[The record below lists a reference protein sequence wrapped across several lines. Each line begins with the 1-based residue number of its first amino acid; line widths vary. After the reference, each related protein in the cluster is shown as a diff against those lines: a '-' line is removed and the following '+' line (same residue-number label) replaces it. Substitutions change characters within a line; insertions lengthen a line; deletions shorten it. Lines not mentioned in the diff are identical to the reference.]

1 MKAGGFKG
9 VYRGLGIVS
18 AGSIPGSAIFFT
30 IYEGIR
36 RQELRN
42 KRLQRVKNDFV
53 APAMGEIGACTVRVP
68 VEVVKQRCQ
77 ATAVTTSRANIDQ
90 VMRTEGLSGFY
101 RGFGVT
107 IMREIPFAVIQF
119 PIWEYCK
126 QWYAKRYAIDRKLG
140 FFESGF
146 CGAIA
151 GGIAAAL
158 TTPIDVAKTR
168 IMLSSEKDAEK
179 NVLKVMSSIYR
190 EEGPHRLLS
199 GIGPR
204 VFWITIGGFI
214 YLGTL
219 EKIKNV
225 LAQ

>member
-1 MKAGGFKG
+1 
-9 VYRGLGIVS
+9 
-18 AGSIPGSAIFFT
+18 
-30 IYEGIR
+30 
-36 RQELRN
+36 
-42 KRLQRVKNDFV
+42 
-53 APAMGEIGACTVRVP
+53 
-68 VEVVKQRCQ
+68 
-77 ATAVTTSRANIDQ
+77 
-90 VMRTEGLSGFY
+90 
-101 RGFGVT
+101 
-107 IMREIPFAVIQF
+107 MREIPFAVIQF